1 MIDRLSINAPLD
13 ETTILIL
20 LSAYRTII
28 ARNLLGLLE
37 GRLVYYEPIPT
48 VTKNNCR
55 IIVSTSLRH
64 TIFILMH
71 AISITRHVREYKTF
85 SRI

>member
-1 MIDRLSINAPLD
+1 MSINAPLD
-13 ETTILIL
+13 EPTILIL
-20 LSAYRTII
+20 LAAYRTII
-28 ARNLLGLLE
+28 SRNLLGLLE

-55 IIVSTSLRH
+55 IIASASLRY

-71 AISITRHVREYKTF
+71 AIPVARHMRKYKTF